1 MKARVFISYS
11 TKDRAFADLMLNY
24 IENELKIPCWIAYRD
39 LIGGMNYA
47 EGIEMAIKDVDCILL
62 LYSENSNESE
72 HVKNELELA
81 VSNNKIVIPCKLDSF
96 APSGQFNYY
105 LKNKHW
111 LELDKFSQVED
122 QKQIVRNSLI
132 NILGSNYYKK
142 CHQLN
147 ELLGKIAR
155 EGADNYLQDFIYLF
169 YDIITNTYEG
179 RQNLELVAFYNKIC
193 DEITMLQQADSPDFT
208 NLIALMN
215 KLWAYIREQLIE

>member
-132 NILGSNYYKK
+132 NVLGSNYYKK

-147 ELLGKIAR
+147 VLLGNIAR
-155 EGADNYLQDFIYLF
+155 EGADKYFQDFINLL
-169 YDIITNTYEG
+169 YDIVTNTYEG
-179 RQNLELVAFYNKIC
+179 KHNSKLKDFYNKIV
-193 DEITMLQQADSPDFT
+193 DEVRVIQKSTTPDYT

-215 KLWAYIREQLIE
+215 ELWAFLREQPIK

>member
-47 EGIEMAIKDVDCILL
+47 EGIEMAIRDVDCILL

-132 NILGSNYYKK
+132 NVLGSNYYKK

-147 ELLGKIAR
+147 VLLGNIAR
-155 EGADNYLQDFIYLF
+155 EGADKYFQDFINLL
-169 YDIITNTYEG
+169 YDIVTNTYEG
-179 RQNLELVAFYNKIC
+179 KHNSKLKDFYNKIV
-193 DEITMLQQADSPDFT
+193 DEVRVIQKSTTPDYT

-215 KLWAYIREQLIE
+215 ELWAFLREQPIK

>member
-111 LELDKFSQVED
+111 LELDKFSHVED

-132 NILGSNYYKK
+132 NVLGSSYYKK

-147 ELLGKIAR
+147 VLLGNIAR
-155 EGADNYLQDFIYLF
+155 EGADKYFQDFINLL
-169 YDIITNTYEG
+169 YDIVTNTYEG
-179 RQNLELVAFYNKIC
+179 KHNSKLKGFYNKIV
-193 DEITMLQQADSPDFT
+193 DEVRVIQKSTTPDYT

-215 KLWAYIREQLIE
+215 ELWAFLREQPIK

>member
-81 VSNNKIVIPCKLDSF
+81 VSYNKVIIPCKLDSF

-111 LELDKFSQVED
+111 LELDKFSHVED

-132 NILGSNYYKK
+132 NVLGSNYYKK

-147 ELLGKIAR
+147 VLLSNIAR
-155 EGADNYLQDFIYLF
+155 EGADKYFQDFINLL
-169 YDIITNTYEG
+169 YDIVTNTYEG
-179 RQNLELVAFYNKIC
+179 KHNSKLKGFYNKIV
-193 DEITMLQQADSPDFT
+193 DEVRVIQKSTTPDYT

-215 KLWAYIREQLIE
+215 ELWAFLREQPIK